1 MLGFL
6 SNFLRP
12 TWALTALTVFGI
24 WQGYSFWKGGTQQPE
39 PIPQPQNVEQQA
51 PELSEFA
58 KIITSV
64 HPGMRVISWII
75 GYGLFSLATIPL
87 IRAVLLKESNAANAV
102 MLIGYSAIGFL
113 WALILTGFVFDW
125 LSVLALLAALAG
137 SITMIVLL
145 AGKLE
150 QLRVGGTMM

>member
-1 MLGFL
+1 M
-6 SNFLRP
+6 
-12 TWALTALTVFGI
+12 
-24 WQGYSFWKGGTQQPE
+24 
-39 PIPQPQNVEQQA
+39 
-51 PELSEFA
+51 
-58 KIITSV
+58 
-64 HPGMRVISWII
+64 ISWII